1 MIGVSAAAYGWPTL
15 NQQHISEQQRI
26 FIHKA
31 IKALRRVLKSCEQK
45 DSTVSEELGRKHVG
59 NTVVVVTLIAE
70 IERGFS
76 APIGSHGSSVS
87 KLSSESPTNSLG
99 NRSVEGVAEHT
110 PDYSRKTTHHNSKR
124 TSRWH
129 KPHF

>member
-1 MIGVSAAAYGWPTL
+1 L
-15 NQQHISEQQRI
+15 NQQYFSEQQRI
-26 FIHKA
+26 FVHKA
-31 IKALRRVLKSCEQK
+31 IKALRRVLKSCAQK
-45 DSTVSEELGRKHVG
+45 DTTVSEELGRKHVG
-59 NTVVVVTLIAE
+59 NHVVVVTLIAE

-87 KLSSESPTNSLG
+87 KQLPRAYSRGNSTG
-99 NRSVEGVAEHT
+99 NPMSKQPNPGVAEDT
-110 PDYSRKTTHHNSKR
+110 PDYSKKTTHHNSKR